1 MSSMACR
8 ADAATTRMDSAW
20 WRGVFCKYEE
30 MVIQYT
36 RQNQKIL
43 AHGLLDGASETIGA
57 RIRFNPDFPLGF
69 AMMTD
74 ALFEIVLMRM
84 RRQ

>member
-1 MSSMACR
+1 GC
-8 ADAATTRMDSAW
+8 
-20 WRGVFCKYEE
+20 FFKYEE

-36 RQNQKIL
+36 RQNQKTP
-43 AHGLLDGASETIGA
+43 AHALLDSASETIGA

-69 AMMTD
+69 ALMTD